1 MSCRGG
7 KCAIIPMVYS
17 IFGRDDSVK
26 IVKRKTAESFMK
38 VMTALSVISGANGLS
53 AIAVPQNPQVDIDAA
68 VDGYALFVT
77 SVAHAGICDPVSE
90 MPISEMPVSEMPVSE
105 PPLRRPLL
113 RRPLLRRLL
122 LRRPLLQKPPLRKL
136 LQLPTQRSLQSSR
149 RPK

>member
-1 MSCRGG
+1 
-7 KCAIIPMVYS
+7 
-17 IFGRDDSVK
+17 
-26 IVKRKTAESFMK
+26 MK

-90 MPISEMPVSEMPVSE
+90 MPISEMPVSEPPPSE
-105 PPLRRPLL
+105 APASEAPPLRRPPLRRPLL
-113 RRPLLRRLL
+113 RRPP